1 MKVFVR
7 ELKYASRRQVEV
19 IDITNDVERVVGE
32 SGIKDGFIIVFA
44 PHATAAIILNEDESG
59 LLKDIEDK
67 ILELFPRNGNYRHN
81 LIDDNANSHL
91 ASAFLGQGKVI
102 PLINGSLIRGTW
114 QNILLVELDGPRST
128 RRVVVEVI
136 GE

>member
-1 MKVFVR
+1 MKVFVK
-7 ELKYASRRQVEV
+7 ELRYTSRRQVEV
-19 IDITNDVERVVGE
+19 IDITSDVESAVNE
-32 SGIKDGFIIVFA
+32 SGVKNGIVLVFA

-67 ILELFPRNGNYRHN
+67 ILELFPRRGNYRHN

-102 PLINGSLIRGTW
+102 PLVNGSLIRGTW
-114 QNILLVELDGPRST
+114 QNILLVELDGPRAS

>member
-1 MKVFVR
+1 MKVFVK
-7 ELKYASRRQVEV
+7 ELRYTSRRQVEV
-19 IDITNDVERVVGE
+19 IDITSDVENAVNE
-32 SGIKDGFIIVFA
+32 SGVKNGIVLVFA

-67 ILELFPRNGNYRHN
+67 ILELFPRRGNYRHN

-102 PLINGSLIRGTW
+102 PLVNGSLIRGTW
-114 QNILLVELDGPRST
+114 QNILLVELDGPRAS
-128 RRVVVEVI
+128 RRVMVEVI

>member
-1 MKVFVR
+1 MKVFVK
-7 ELKYASRRQVEV
+7 ELRYTSRRQVEV
-19 IDITNDVERVVGE
+19 IDITSDVESAVNE
-32 SGIKDGFIIVFA
+32 SGVKNGIVLVFA

-67 ILELFPRNGNYRHN
+67 ILELFPRRGNYRHN

-91 ASAFLGQGKVI
+91 ASAFLGQSKVI
-102 PLINGSLIRGTW
+102 PLVNGSLIRGTW
-114 QNILLVELDGPRST
+114 QNILLVELDGPRAS